1 MATKTYGFFID
12 TNGVEVFGQ
21 IAQEAGQANEKFKSL
36 KQELRALHNAMLEMD
51 TASAEF
57 QKASQRA
64 SQLKDQIGDLAQEV
78 NANAGGAF
86 ETASNNV
93 ALFQSRL
100 LSLDFAG
107 AGQALTNLAT
117 NIRAINFATLT
128 QELGGFIKGII
139 DMGKSLLM
147 NPLFLI
153 PALITGIVIYWKE
166 LTNLWNSGKIATL
179 EKAKA
184 TLEAQAKT
192 LERQIALEKKLEG
205 ATADTYEKEV
215 DLLYKRIKSAETEV
229 RLAQLKR
236 DTEARTEAISKKEEA
251 IHQLK
256 LLQAEKQNEINT
268 ALLDARKLIDPTFE
282 LEQKKLDA
290 SKKYREAQQE
300 IIKQEEAKI
309 QLQRA
314 SEKFVGN
321 INSKLTNQTN
331 QLQNQS
337 NVQRGNG
344 SMLMMQNQQE
354 EKKHLTFQR
363 QLSVQEQALE
373 NRKKDL
379 ALLDEAIKKSEE
391 GVKSE
396 ESEQE
401 KQARREEYRRKAE
414 EKRNKRLEDA
424 KKLEE
429 EIKEIEER
437 IAEINRSGMSQQEKE
452 LFELEKKQKIE
463 RDTYDKAKK
472 SEAEKQQL
480 RLAHEKEYQEILDK
494 YDKEEEEKERAKQE
508 ALRKLN
514 QEALIAKQQQLIE
527 LQSSIDEADE
537 ANYQATL
544 SQQQREILAVQDK
557 YFEQIELAKA
567 NNLDIT
573 ALEEAKNRELGVIND
588 KYRKEEEQ
596 KQIALNQKRVQLAGD
611 VFGALSTLASSF
623 SAKSEQDA
631 KKQFEVVKA
640 FNLAQAIVATYTA
653 VNNALTAGGN
663 PAKLATGA
671 QFVEAGI
678 ALATGLANVIKIS
691 QTKFESKTTPSP
703 TGGLNGSSGG
713 GNSPS
718 PLSLSFLANQPN
730 QQPPFQAY
738 VISGQVSNSIEAQ
751 QLINNQSKL

>member
-184 TLEAQAKT
+184 TLESQAKT

-236 DTEARTEAISKKEEA
+236 DTEARTEAINKKEEA

-494 YDKEEEEKERAKQE
+494 YDKEEEEKEKAKQE

-663 PAKLATGA
+663 AAKLATGA

-703 TGGLNGSSGG
+703 TGGLTGSSGG
-713 GNSPS
+713 SSSPS

>member
-391 GVKSE
+391 GVKAE

-653 VNNALTAGGN
+653 VNNALTEGGN

>member
-463 RDTYDKAKK
+463 RDTYYKAKK

>member
-1 MATKTYGFFID
+1 
-12 TNGVEVFGQ
+12 
-21 IAQEAGQANEKFKSL
+21 
-36 KQELRALHNAMLEMD
+36 
-51 TASAEF
+51 
-57 QKASQRA
+57 
-64 SQLKDQIGDLAQEV
+64 
-78 NANAGGAF
+78 
-86 ETASNNV
+86 
-93 ALFQSRL
+93 
-100 LSLDFAG
+100 
-107 AGQALTNLAT
+107 
-117 NIRAINFATLT
+117 
-128 QELGGFIKGII
+128 
-139 DMGKSLLM
+139 
-147 NPLFLI
+147 
-153 PALITGIVIYWKE
+153 
-166 LTNLWNSGKIATL
+166 
-179 EKAKA
+179 
-184 TLEAQAKT
+184 
-192 LERQIALEKKLEG
+192 
-205 ATADTYEKEV
+205 
-215 DLLYKRIKSAETEV
+215 
-229 RLAQLKR
+229 
-236 DTEARTEAISKKEEA
+236 
-251 IHQLK
+251 
-256 LLQAEKQNEINT
+256 
-268 ALLDARKLIDPTFE
+268 
-282 LEQKKLDA
+282 
-290 SKKYREAQQE
+290 
-300 IIKQEEAKI
+300 
-309 QLQRA
+309 
-314 SEKFVGN
+314 
-321 INSKLTNQTN
+321 
-331 QLQNQS
+331 
-337 NVQRGNG
+337 
-344 SMLMMQNQQE
+344 
-354 EKKHLTFQR
+354 
-363 QLSVQEQALE
+363 
-373 NRKKDL
+373 
-379 ALLDEAIKKSEE
+379 
-391 GVKSE
+391 
-396 ESEQE
+396 
-401 KQARREEYRRKAE
+401 
-414 EKRNKRLEDA
+414 
-424 KKLEE
+424 
-429 EIKEIEER
+429 
-437 IAEINRSGMSQQEKE
+437 MSQQEKE

-738 VISGQVSNSIEAQ
+738 VVSGQVSNSIEAQ